1 MKKIPLIILLLIFT
15 PATVLATNGEEFT
28 EVLGIR
34 IAQDITLADIQKR
47 LGQARIVETGDGG
60 EYKAAICYY
69 SPKCQTEV
77 EFWSSDLGGPEHDL
91 IGFTLSRSKSAP
103 SVCAAL
109 ASDDCDSLKVPG
121 GLKLG
126 ITIDDFKNAV
136 GSDVELEESFYQ
148 KAFERRQPM
157 TEAEQKKM
165 LKSHPDLS
173 PEDLYWDIVIF
184 VRGAFRSGA
193 LDILEVS
200 KTETN

>member
-1 MKKIPLIILLLIFT
+1 MLMFI

-28 EVLGIR
+28 EVLGTR

-47 LGQARIVETGDGG
+47 LGQAQIVETGDGG

-103 SVCAAL
+103 SVCAVL
-109 ASDDCDSLKVPG
+109 ANDDCESLKVPG

-126 ITIDDFKNAV
+126 ITIDDFKDVV
-136 GSDVELEESFYQ
+136 GKDVKLEESFYQ

-157 TEAEQKKM
+157 TEAERKNT
-165 LKSHPDLS
+165 LKSNPDLP
-173 PEDLYWDIVIF
+173 PEDLYWDIIIF